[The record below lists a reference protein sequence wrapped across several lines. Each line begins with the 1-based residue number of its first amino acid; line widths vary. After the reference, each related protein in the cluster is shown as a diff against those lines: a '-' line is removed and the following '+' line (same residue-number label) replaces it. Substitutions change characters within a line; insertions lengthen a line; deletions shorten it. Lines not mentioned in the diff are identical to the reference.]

1 MSLRESYYVP
11 RVMQTLEY
19 LSNGPRRAGE
29 IAEHLKVND
38 RTARRMLLRLA
49 DEGYISRPG
58 IKRAYSLTPRF
69 SALAERALG
78 EATVGERQPRGRS
91 WNGGWS
97 SVTRT
102 SA

>member
-19 LSNGPRRAGE
+19 LSHGPRRPGE

-49 DEGYISRPG
+49 DEGYISRPE
-58 IKRAYSLTPRF
+58 IERPYSLTPRF
-69 SALAERALG
+69 SALAARALS
-78 EATVGERQPRGRS
+78 EAQSASDG
-91 WNGGWS
+91 
-97 SVTRT
+97 VTDGAGTADRRR
-102 SA
+102 